1 MLQIWIKV
9 SCKFECSINFFI
21 RTQQTVT
28 GRNWANGD
36 NLCAL
41 GNNTSSSDSDS
52 DLSDLDLTESDT
64 NVHKENDGITNG
76 GNSAPQENNIFSD
89 SPLGP
94 GNKEVI
100 GSSTTH
106 LVVRQD
112 DVFNLSELLTESK
125 LNENLQLLLNNQER
139 LESTLSNILSEIRK
153 LSARDFSV
161 NEIMSRFDD
170 EFKIA
175 VDRLELPIHTTIQ
188 VAQFNQVLADDNLAV
203 CCVSILT

>member
-1 MLQIWIKV
+1 MLNW
-9 SCKFECSINFFI
+9 FFYSYSTDSD
-21 RTQQTVT
+21 RAKLGSATS
-28 GRNWANGD
+28 NGE

-41 GNNTSSSDSDS
+41 GNKTSSSDSDS

-76 GNSAPQENNIFSD
+76 GNSAPEENNIFSD
-89 SPLGP
+89 FPLGP

>member
-1 MLQIWIKV
+1 MLNW
-9 SCKFECSINFFI
+9 FFYSYSTDSD
-21 RTQQTVT
+21 RAKLGSATST
-28 GRNWANGD
+28 GD
-36 NLCAL
+36 NVCAL
-41 GNNTSSSDSDS
+41 GSNTSSSDSDS
-52 DLSDLDLTESDT
+52 DVSDVDLSESDT
-64 NVHKENDGITNG
+64 NVHKDNDGITRNG
-76 GNSAPQENNIFSD
+76 GNSVPQENNIISD
-89 SPLGP
+89 RPLGP
-94 GNKEVI
+94 RNKKVI

-112 DVFNLSELLTESK
+112 DVFNLSELLTEPK

>member
-1 MLQIWIKV
+1 MLNW
-9 SCKFECSINFFI
+9 FFYSYSTDSD
-21 RTQQTVT
+21 RAKLGSATS
-28 GRNWANGD
+28 NGE

-41 GNNTSSSDSDS
+41 GNKTSSSDSDS

-125 LNENLQLLLNNQER
+125 LKNNQEW
-139 LESTLSNILSEIRK
+139 LESTLSNIVSEIRM
-153 LSARDFSV
+153 LSARDLFV
-161 NEIMSRFDD
+161 NKIMSRFDD
-170 EFKIA
+170 EFKFA
-175 VDRLELPIHTTIQ
+175 VDRLELPIHTTVR
-188 VAQFNQVLADDNLAV
+188 VAQFNQALADNNLAV
-203 CCVSILT
+203 CCVSILI

>member
-1 MLQIWIKV
+1 MLN
-9 SCKFECSINFFI
+9 CFFYSYSTDSD
-21 RTQQTVT
+21 RAKLGSATS
-28 GRNWANGD
+28 NGE

-41 GNNTSSSDSDS
+41 GNKTSSSDSDS

-106 LVVRQD
+106 LDVRQD
-112 DVFNLSELLTESK
+112 DVFNLSELLTEPK

>member
-1 MLQIWIKV
+1 MLN
-9 SCKFECSINFFI
+9 CFFYSYSTDSD
-21 RTQQTVT
+21 RAKLGSATS
-28 GRNWANGD
+28 NGE

-41 GNNTSSSDSDS
+41 GNKTSSSDSDS
-52 DLSDLDLTESDT
+52 DLSDLDLTESVT
-64 NVHKENDGITNG
+64 NVHKDNDGITRNG
-76 GNSAPQENNIFSD
+76 GNSVPQENNIISD
-89 SPLGP
+89 RPLGP
-94 GNKEVI
+94 RNKKVI

-175 VDRLELPIHTTIQ
+175 VDRLELPINTTIQ

>member
-1 MLQIWIKV
+1 M
-9 SCKFECSINFFI
+9 
-21 RTQQTVT
+21 
-28 GRNWANGD
+28 
-36 NLCAL
+36 CAL
-41 GNNTSSSDSDS
+41 GNNISSSDSDR
-52 DLSDLDLTESDT
+52 DLYDLDLSESDT
-64 NVHKENDGITNG
+64 KVHKDNDGITRNG
-76 GNSAPQENNIFSD
+76 GNSVPQENNIISD
-89 SPLGP
+89 RPLGP
-94 GNKEVI
+94 RNKKVI